1 VVVGSPAA
9 MPGHGSGG
17 GRPATCDFR
26 RAGAGQKL
34 GTLPEDAPG
43 GENDNWQLPDTPLD
57 IEAR

>member
-1 VVVGSPAA
+1 

-43 GENDNWQLPDTPLD
+43 GENDNWKLPDTPLD